1 LEIKAVVGM
10 EAVLPM
16 VGLSFGVAHWAAADF
31 PAVAFLAVGDSEDLV
46 EGVLVEAV
54 PAAAGNLGNV
64 VLPRMAVFLPQ

>member
-1 LEIKAVVGM
+1 
-10 EAVLPM
+10 
-16 VGLSFGVAHWAAADF
+16 
-31 PAVAFLAVGDSEDLV
+31 VAFLAVGDSEDLV